1 MITGTELDREFRN
14 RQKKIKYNIK
24 EERREEKLRQ
34 EKRRKHDIVKC
45 NKNHERRVENK
56 KGNKL

>member
-24 EERREEKLRQ
+24 EERREEKIRQ

-56 KGNKL
+56 TGNKL